1 MKSKELI
8 EYAKKF
14 LGIPYKFGGTSPS
27 TGFDCSGFVQYVYK
41 NCLGINIRR
50 TTKEQINDGFEV
62 KKEDLLPGDLVF
74 PNNHHVTLYIGNNQV
89 IHAPQPNDHIKI
101 SKLWSFWRARRII
114 SENNN
119 NSNQNNNSIHNNN
132 SNHNNN
138 NYTYGEFIFNLKT
151 PLEKTGKNCSFLLG
165 DYNKNG
171 ILDLYC
177 IKKNNTLTKSTEVH
191 ILDGSNNYQ
200 SFLLQSGT
208 CLHETG
214 NNCSFLLGD
223 YNKNGKLD
231 LYCIKKNKTGTN
243 STEVHILDGSNNYQ
257 SFLLQTGTCLHET
270 GNNFEFGLG
279 DFNNNGTLDL
289 YCIKKY
295 DTGNNNTEIH
305 ILNGSDNF
313 QSFLYQNKTELFATD
328 DNYSFGISDYN
339 NNGHPDIYCI
349 KKFDETT
356 NTFEV
361 HILNGENNYQSYLFA
376 SGNSSLKLNEDYVF
390 FPYKNKLYCIKKKD
404 DIEVACYYIK
414 KENN

>member
-1 MKSKELI
+1 M
-8 EYAKKF
+8 
-14 LGIPYKFGGTSPS
+14 
-27 TGFDCSGFVQYVYK
+27 
-41 NCLGINIRR
+41 
-50 TTKEQINDGFEV
+50 
-62 KKEDLLPGDLVF
+62 
-74 PNNHHVTLYIGNNQV
+74 
-89 IHAPQPNDHIKI
+89 
-101 SKLWSFWRARRII
+101 
-114 SENNN
+114 
-119 NSNQNNNSIHNNN
+119 
-132 SNHNNN
+132 
-138 NYTYGEFIFNLKT
+138 KT

-171 ILDLYC
+171 KLDLYC
-177 IKKNNTLTKSTEVH
+177 IKQNKTETNPTEVH
-191 ILDGSNNYQ
+191 ILDGNNNYQ
-200 SFLLQSGT
+200 SFLLQTGT

-223 YNKNGKLD
+223 YNKNGILD

-279 DFNNNGTLDL
+279 DFNNNGILDL

-349 KKFDETT
+349 KKLGVNST
-356 NTFEV
+356 EV
-361 HILNGENNYQSYLFA
+361 HILNGSDKFMSYLLQI
-376 SGNSSLKLNEDYVF
+376 GTKLEKTNNDTCFY
-390 FPYKNKLYCIKKKD
+390 PYKNQLYVIKKQGDNCTELHCIK
-404 DIEVACYYIK
+404 I
-414 KENN
+414 

>member
-1 MKSKELI
+1 MQANKLI
-8 EYAKKF
+8 NYLER
-14 LGIPYKFGGTSPS
+14 LLNERTSPS
-27 TGFDCSGFVQYVYK
+27 KGFDCSGFVQYVYK

-74 PNNHHVTLYIGNNQV
+74 TSINHVSIYVGTN
-89 IHAPQPNDHIKI
+89 KI
-101 SKLWSFWRARRII
+101 LHMRDDNKIEKCKLNHFYKGRRII
-114 SENNN
+114 IY
-119 NSNQNNNSIHNNN
+119 QLWDLM
-132 SNHNNN
+132 
-138 NYTYGEFIFNLKT
+138 FNFNT
-151 PLEKTGKNCSFLLG
+151 PLEQTEDNSKYLLG

-279 DFNNNGTLDL
+279 DYNNNGTLDL

>member
-114 SENNN
+114 SDNNN

-177 IKKNNTLTKSTEVH
+177 IKKN
-191 ILDGSNNYQ
+191 
-200 SFLLQSGT
+200 
-208 CLHETG
+208 
-214 NNCSFLLGD
+214 
-223 YNKNGKLD
+223 
-231 LYCIKKNKTGTN
+231 KTGTN

-279 DFNNNGTLDL
+279 DFNNNGILDL

-349 KKFDETT
+349 KKLGVNST
-356 NTFEV
+356 EV
-361 HILNGENNYQSYLFA
+361 HILNGSDNFMSYLLQI
-376 SGNSSLKLNEDYVF
+376 GTKLEKTNNDTCFY
-390 FPYKNKLYCIKKKD
+390 PYKNQLYVIKKQGDNCTELHCIK
-404 DIEVACYYIK
+404 I
-414 KENN
+414 

>member
-1 MKSKELI
+1 MRDDNKI
-8 EYAKKF
+8 EKCKLNHF
-14 LGIPYKFGGTSPS
+14 YKG
-27 TGFDCSGFVQYVYK
+27 
-41 NCLGINIRR
+41 
-50 TTKEQINDGFEV
+50 
-62 KKEDLLPGDLVF
+62 
-74 PNNHHVTLYIGNNQV
+74 
-89 IHAPQPNDHIKI
+89 
-101 SKLWSFWRARRII
+101 RRII
-114 SENNN
+114 IY
-119 NSNQNNNSIHNNN
+119 QLWDLM
-132 SNHNNN
+132 
-138 NYTYGEFIFNLKT
+138 FNFNT
-151 PLEKTGKNCSFLLG
+151 PLEQTEDNSKYLLG

-177 IKKNNTLTKSTEVH
+177 IKKNNTLT
-191 ILDGSNNYQ
+191 
-200 SFLLQSGT
+200 
-208 CLHETG
+208 
-214 NNCSFLLGD
+214 
-223 YNKNGKLD
+223 
-231 LYCIKKNKTGTN
+231 N
-243 STEVHILDGSNNYQ
+243 STEVHILDGNNNYQ

-279 DFNNNGTLDL
+279 DFNNNGILDL

-390 FPYKNKLYCIKKKD
+390 FPYENTLYCIKKKD

>member
-1 MKSKELI
+1 MQANKLI
-8 EYAKKF
+8 NYLER
-14 LGIPYKFGGTSPS
+14 LLDEGTSPS

-74 PNNHHVTLYIGNNQV
+74 TSINHVSIYVGTNKILHLRDDNKIEKCKL
-89 IHAPQPNDHIKI
+89 IHFYKG
-101 SKLWSFWRARRII
+101 RRII
-114 SENNN
+114 IY
-119 NSNQNNNSIHNNN
+119 QLWDLM
-132 SNHNNN
+132 
-138 NYTYGEFIFNLKT
+138 FNFNT
-151 PLEKTGKNCSFLLG
+151 PLEQTEDNSKYLLG

-243 STEVHILDGSNNYQ
+243 STEVHILDGNNNYQ
-257 SFLLQTGTCLHET
+257 TFLLQTGTCLHET

-279 DFNNNGTLDL
+279 DYNNNGTLDL

-313 QSFLYQNKTELFATD
+313 QSFLYQNKTILNTTD

-349 KKFDETT
+349 KKLGVNST
-356 NTFEV
+356 EV
-361 HILNGENNYQSYLFA
+361 HILNGSDNFMTYLLQIGTKLEKTNNDTCFY
-376 SGNSSLKLNEDYVF
+376 
-390 FPYKNKLYCIKKKD
+390 PYKNKLFVIKKQGDNCTELHCIK
-404 DIEVACYYIK
+404 I
-414 KENN
+414 

>member
-1 MKSKELI
+1 MQANKLI
-8 EYAKKF
+8 NYLER
-14 LGIPYKFGGTSPS
+14 LLDEGTSPS

-74 PNNHHVTLYIGNNQV
+74 TSINHVSIYVGTNKILHLRDDNKIEKCKL
-89 IHAPQPNDHIKI
+89 IHFYKG
-101 SKLWSFWRARRII
+101 RRII
-114 SENNN
+114 IY
-119 NSNQNNNSIHNNN
+119 QLWDLM
-132 SNHNNN
+132 
-138 NYTYGEFIFNLKT
+138 FNFNT
-151 PLEKTGKNCSFLLG
+151 PLEQTEDNSKYLLG

-200 SFLLQSGT
+200 SFLLQTGIPF
-208 CLHETG
+208 HETEE
-214 NNCSFLLGD
+214 NCSFLLGD

-279 DFNNNGTLDL
+279 DYNNNGTLDL

>member
-1 MKSKELI
+1 MQANKLI
-8 EYAKKF
+8 NYLER
-14 LGIPYKFGGTSPS
+14 LLDEGTSPS

-74 PNNHHVTLYIGNNQV
+74 TSINHVSIYVGTNKILHLRDDNKIEKCKL
-89 IHAPQPNDHIKI
+89 IHFYKG
-101 SKLWSFWRARRII
+101 RRII
-114 SENNN
+114 IY
-119 NSNQNNNSIHNNN
+119 QLWDLM
-132 SNHNNN
+132 
-138 NYTYGEFIFNLKT
+138 FNFNT
-151 PLEKTGKNCSFLLG
+151 PLEQTEDNSKYLLG

-200 SFLLQSGT
+200 SFLLQTGIPF
-208 CLHETG
+208 HETEE
-214 NNCSFLLGD
+214 NCSFLLGD

-243 STEVHILDGSNNYQ
+243 STEVHILDGNNNYQ
-257 SFLLQTGTCLHET
+257 TFLLQTGTCLHET

-279 DFNNNGTLDL
+279 DYNNNGTLDL

-349 KKFDETT
+349 KKLGVNST
-356 NTFEV
+356 EV
-361 HILNGENNYQSYLFA
+361 HILNGSDNFMTYLLQIGTKLEKTNNDTCFY
-376 SGNSSLKLNEDYVF
+376 
-390 FPYKNKLYCIKKKD
+390 PYKNKLFVIKKQGDNCTELHCIK
-404 DIEVACYYIK
+404 I
-414 KENN
+414 

>member
-74 PNNHHVTLYIGNNQV
+74 TSINHVSIYVGTNKILHLRDDNKIEKCKL
-89 IHAPQPNDHIKI
+89 IHFYKG
-101 SKLWSFWRARRII
+101 RRII
-114 SENNN
+114 IY
-119 NSNQNNNSIHNNN
+119 QLWDLM
-132 SNHNNN
+132 
-138 NYTYGEFIFNLKT
+138 FNFNT
-151 PLEKTGKNCSFLLG
+151 PLEQTEDNSKYLLG

-200 SFLLQSGT
+200 SFLLQTGIPF
-208 CLHETG
+208 HETEE
-214 NNCSFLLGD
+214 NCSFLLGD

-279 DFNNNGTLDL
+279 DYNNNGTLDL

>member
-1 MKSKELI
+1 MQSNKLI
-8 EYAKKF
+8 NYLERLLNK
-14 LGIPYKFGGTSPS
+14 GTSPS
-27 TGFDCSGFVQYVYK
+27 TIFDCSGFIQDVYK
-41 NCLGINIRR
+41 KCLGINISR
-50 TTKEQINDGFEV
+50 TIKEQIHDGFEV

-74 PNNHHVTLYIGNNQV
+74 TSINHVSIYLGTN
-89 IHAPQPNDHIKI
+89 KI
-101 SKLWSFWRARRII
+101 LSLRDDNKIEKCKLNHFYKGRRII
-114 SENNN
+114 F
-119 NSNQNNNSIHNNN
+119 QLWDLM
-132 SNHNNN
+132 
-138 NYTYGEFIFNLKT
+138 FKFNT
-151 PLEKTGKNCSFLLG
+151 PLEQTEDNSKYLLGDYNKNGILDLYCIKQNNTLTKSTEVHILDGSNDYQSFLLQTGTPFYETGKNCSFLLG

-177 IKKNNTLTKSTEVH
+177 IKKN
-191 ILDGSNNYQ
+191 
-200 SFLLQSGT
+200 
-208 CLHETG
+208 
-214 NNCSFLLGD
+214 
-223 YNKNGKLD
+223 
-231 LYCIKKNKTGTN
+231 KTGTN
-243 STEVHILDGSNNYQ
+243 STEVHILDGSNNFQ

-279 DFNNNGTLDL
+279 DFNNNGILDL